1 MVVSMT
7 RVYETIK
14 DTTDKLKVRDIP
26 ILIFFLVAA
35 TIVLAFTSSISQ
47 SKEENILYIGIIY
60 ILSISAIVDGMYF
73 LVYTNLSSQSL
84 ILSLVLL
91 IMGLFGIIF
100 ETFIIVKER
109 RRDE

>member
-1 MVVSMT
+1 VLGDKMTDRTGKFISDKLLGWIFFIWLVVSFIGFS
-7 RVYETIK
+7 YTI
-14 DTTDKLKVRDIP
+14 
-26 ILIFFLVAA
+26 F
-35 TIVLAFTSSISQ
+35 
-47 SKEENILYIGIIY
+47 YI
-60 ILSISAIVDGMYF
+60 